1 MLEEFQVMWM
11 ETPVHSSDIVATI
24 EVAKAIAPVPVATGE
39 RYKRMGMFV
48 DLLSAKVVDIIQPE
62 VLSVGVSNIKRVCGI
77 AEAAEALVACHTAHS
92 PLGTMVNAHVHASIS
107 NFLIQ
112 ENFDDFNESWARDLL
127 PGVAGVW
134 I

>member
-48 DLLSAKVVDIIQPE
+48 DLLSQR
-62 VLSVGVSNIKRVCGI
+62 SW
-77 AEAAEALVACHTAHS
+77 
-92 PLGTMVNAHVHASIS
+92 IS
-107 NFLIQ
+107 FSL
-112 ENFDDFNESWARDLL
+112 RC
-127 PGVAGVW
+127 
-134 I
+134 